1 MIQKVVITNNKNTPL
16 HYLSELPAFKNGTVY
31 EFKEGVNIIVGT
43 NGCGKT
49 TLMKLIEAYTL
60 VDKEECSTGV
70 YNGNINQLFKGFGTD
85 AKFLG
90 GVGVY
95 ADYTKNIFRLCHK
108 DEKTDDNIMDSF
120 DHFGEHYMQMHS
132 STGEGVTIALSAMF
146 KRMFSADAKLTF
158 DYNSVG
164 AERLAYGKY
173 IEAHK
178 VDGDEWTI
186 LMDEPDRNLDIENVE
201 QIKGVLSFH
210 KPRTQVIAVVHN
222 PLLICALSKNPE
234 INIIE
239 MTEGYVEKVRGI
251 VDGMV
256 K

>member
-1 MIQKVVITNNKNTPL
+1 MIRKVVITDNENTPI

-49 TLMKLIEAYTL
+49 TLMKLIEAYAL
-60 VDKEECSTGV
+60 VDKEECSTGM
-70 YNGNINQLFKGFGTD
+70 YNGNINRLFKRLVENEELLDG
-85 AKFLG
+85 AS
-90 GVGVY
+90 VY
-95 ADYTKNIFRLCHK
+95 ADYAKNIFRLCHK
-108 DEKTDDNIMDSF
+108 GEKGDDDVMNSF
-120 DHFGEHYMQMHS
+120 DHFGEFYMQVHS
-132 STGEGVTIALSAMF
+132 STGEGIVIALNAMF

-158 DYNSVG
+158 DYDRVG
-164 AERLAYGKY
+164 AERPAYGKY

-186 LMDEPDRNLDIENVE
+186 LMDEPDRNLDIENVG

-210 KPRTQVIAVVHN
+210 KPQTQVIAVVHN

-251 VDGMV
+251 VAEMV
-256 K
+256 